1 MFYNGH
7 GVLCGEKQMRF
18 AFVEDHRRVIPVN
31 RLCACWDLSP
41 RPRMRIS
48 SFIRSRSDV
57 VLSSVIGTST
67 VDWESPIVRQGRKIA
82 KYADRSAGNQH
93 LPQAPLPRER
103 FRPSAASETLTVSPG
118 NSRFSKLLTFARVT
132 LDGGCAGQCS
142 LMRLRW
148 MRSHRV

>member
-1 MFYNGH
+1 
-7 GVLCGEKQMRF
+7 MRF

-82 KYADRSAGNQH
+82 RSQNTQTDQQEINTCHKRHCRASGFVR
-93 LPQAPLPRER
+93 APL
-103 FRPSAASETLTVSPG
+103 
-118 NSRFSKLLTFARVT
+118 
-132 LDGGCAGQCS
+132 
-142 LMRLRW
+142 LR
-148 MRSHRV
+148 H